1 MISRTIESAKR
12 ILKIV
17 LGFALLGLGVA
28 LIFTPGPGWL
38 TILLALGL
46 LAAEFGWARR
56 LLDRMKEEGARIRAL
71 VTRRLPR
78 DADA

>member
-1 MISRTIESAKR
+1 MLSRTIESAKR

>member
-1 MISRTIESAKR
+1 M
-12 ILKIV
+12 LKIV
-17 LGFALLGLGVA
+17 LGFALLGLGIA

-56 LLDRMKEEGARIRAL
+56 LLDRMKDEGARLRAL
-71 VTRRLPR
+71 VTRRVPR

>member
-46 LAAEFGWARR
+46 LAAEFGWARN
-56 LLDRMKEEGARIRAL
+56 LLDRMKDEGARLRAVL
-71 VTRRLPR
+71 TRRTPR

>member
-1 MISRTIESAKR
+1 MLSRTIESAKR

-17 LGFALLGLGVA
+17 VGFALLGLGVA

-38 TILLALGL
+38 TILLALGI

-56 LLDRMKEEGARIRAL
+56 LLDRMKEEGARLRAV
-71 VTRRLPR
+71 VTRRVPR